1 MKTVSTMFTSSTM
14 LSSPRSRRRL
24 FRWVS
29 VLVLVAGIAVFT
41 SVHFRNAGKS
51 ADPPLRN
58 TPPQIAKKEKSVPLS
73 PEARRVAGRFILTA
87 VARRDLAESWR
98 LVDPSLREGFT
109 LAEWK
114 TGDIPVVPYP
124 VDSIDVTPFKIDYSY
139 ANRALLEIA
148 LLPKAG
154 TKVKPQL
161 FFLRLRARGSGED
174 RRWLVDYWIPRGAAL
189 TPSSGG

>member
-14 LSSPRSRRRL
+14 FSSRRSRRRL

-29 VLVLVAGIAVFT
+29 VLVLVAGIVVFT

-51 ADPPLRN
+51 AQLPLRS
-58 TPPQIAKKEKSVPLS
+58 TPAQIAKKEKSVPLS

-87 VARRDLAESWR
+87 VARRDLAESWH

>member
-1 MKTVSTMFTSSTM
+1 MRASSSTVA
-14 LSSPRSRRRL
+14 SRRFRRRL
-24 FRWVS
+24 YRWAS
-29 VLVLVAGIAVFT
+29 VFVLLAGIAVFAG
-41 SVHFRNAGKS
+41 VHYRDVGKS
-51 ADPPLRN
+51 VDPPLRN
-58 TPPQIAKKEKSVPLS
+58 TPAQIAKKEKTVPLS

-87 VARRDLAESWR
+87 VARRNLAESWN
-98 LVDPSLREGFT
+98 LVDPTLREGFT

-114 TGDIPVVPYP
+114 TGNIPVVPYP
-124 VDSIDVTPFKIDYSY
+124 VDSIDVSPFKIDYSY

-148 LLPKAG
+148 LLPKEG